1 MEVHQFDQIPSAITG
16 IVTFFNLDEEIR
28 NMAEDL
34 YTFSDS
40 IVFKMCWD
48 KQAKFRAN
56 EEMEDNP
63 DEHQVADIR
72 ATLQMIHDYIYI
84 DCYNH
89 YKDVYTRLK
98 DGTIKL
104 EEVNQFFKAFKGKYE
119 DLAKDLDIMCRM
131 NKSRDKQWIN
141 SRVQQIE
148 QYHELHLAVTSAQVI
163 MKVKETLGLQGDFR
177 VLETL
182 TEVVS
187 SFVYKKLSI
196 EKAILRSTQALS
208 YCI

>member
-1 MEVHQFDQIPSAITG
+1 MEVHQFDQMPSAITG
-16 IVTFFNLDEEIR
+16 IVTVFNLDEEIR
-28 NMAEDL
+28 NMAENL
-34 YTFSDS
+34 YTFRDS

-48 KQAKFRAN
+48 KQAKFLAN

-63 DEHQVADIR
+63 EHQVVDIR
-72 ATLQMIHDYIYI
+72 ATLQMIHDDIYI

-89 YKDVYTRLK
+89 YKDIYTHLK
-98 DGTIKL
+98 DGTIRL

-119 DLAKDLDIMCRM
+119 DLAKDLDIMCGM

-187 SFVYKKLSI
+187 SFVYKELSI